1 MLKKI
6 LIPICLVVL
15 VLSGCAKSK
24 LISKGPELL
33 THKFSEGKIIEYQ
46 IDQTIANTMVI
57 QGTTQDQTINMS
69 FIISN
74 EIEKVYADS
83 VLINVLIKKADG
95 SVNVHGQVQNI
106 PTIAELKGKSA
117 KISLHSNGEFKIL
130 ESSEGIEDES
140 SDFSLEP
147 FIESTFGFLPD
158 KKVKTGET
166 WNKESTSDAHT
177 SKSKYTLLGYKIVK
191 DGLNLAIIEEESE
204 TSIDKNVKENMMDIH
219 TVLSGKT
226 EAIINCSLID
236 GFIISSKSHAAM
248 EGTSYITGTPAGDLS
263 IPTYLNI
270 DAKMIRI
277 K

>member
-6 LIPICLVVL
+6 LIPICLIVL
-15 VLSGCAKSK
+15 VLSGCATSK

-33 THKFSEGKIIEYQ
+33 THKFIEGKIIEYQ

-95 SVNVHGQVQNI
+95 SVNAYGQIQNI
-106 PTIAELKGKSA
+106 PTIAELRGKSA

-140 SDFSLEP
+140 SDFPLEP

-166 WNKESTSDAHT
+166 WNKEITSDAYT
-177 SKSKYTLLGYKIVK
+177 SKSEYTLLGYKIGK
-191 DGLNLAIIEEESE
+191 DGINIVIIEEKSE

-270 DAKMIRI
+270 DAKIIRI

>member
-1 MLKKI
+1 MLKKT
-6 LIPICLVVL
+6 LIPICLIVL
-15 VLSGCAKSK
+15 VLSGCVKSK

-33 THKFSEGKIIEYQ
+33 THKFVEGKIIEYQ
-46 IDQTIANTMVI
+46 IDQTIASTMVI

-95 SVNVHGQVQNI
+95 SVNAYEQVQNI
-106 PTIAELKGKSA
+106 PTIAELKGKSV
-117 KISLHSNGEFKIL
+117 KISLHSNGDFKIL

-263 IPTYLNI
+263 IPTYFNI

>member
-1 MLKKI
+1 MLKKT
-6 LIPICLVVL
+6 LIPICLIVL
-15 VLSGCAKSK
+15 VLSGCVKSK

-33 THKFSEGKIIEYQ
+33 THKFVEGKIIEYQ
-46 IDQTIANTMVI
+46 IDQTIASTMVI

-95 SVNVHGQVQNI
+95 SVNAYEQVQNI
-106 PTIAELKGKSA
+106 PTIAELKGKSV
-117 KISLHSNGEFKIL
+117 KISLHSNGDFKIL

-158 KKVKTGET
+158 KKVKIGDT
-166 WNKESTSDAHT
+166 WNKESTSDAQT
-177 SKSKYTLLGYKIVK
+177 SKSEYTLIGYKIGK

-263 IPTYLNI
+263 IPTYFNI